1 MITRKWTKMAA
12 SGAIAAAMLLSTA
25 VQAQAAHKKDL
36 EFLNVNHYVMT
47 PDVKPVI
54 VNGTV
59 LVPLNTVK
67 EYLKPMGLRWNNKNK
82 TLTVNTGTDQVTLK
96 MGSDVAKG
104 KKKTFALSVPA
115 QLKDG
120 RVMVPARFMT
130 ELYDAEVR
138 LDPKDGMVYI
148 YTPEVDLLTA
158 EENSNVKLYPV
169 SASKYG
175 RYEGMVIEVEGRKRV
190 FKDWHGGEATRKP
203 VIHYRDVTGDGKPDV
218 VVFYVDGTGTGLYAG
233 EMHVVDAGSLEEIPI
248 ESLEQAVSSH
258 VQSSIQK
265 YADYFTVKVTVD
277 GKESVQ
283 KFKDDS
289 KDKSYLFDKLGFGA
303 VVRHRLAEGRLLTE
317 AAGSMSPAGFAGDL
331 RITYRFNEELNRF
344 EVDEMEYRRLEERGQ

>member
-115 QLKDG
+115 QLMDG

-138 LDPKDGMVYI
+138 LDPKD
-148 YTPEVDLLTA
+148 
-158 EENSNVKLYPV
+158 
-169 SASKYG
+169 
-175 RYEGMVIEVEGRKRV
+175 GMVIEVEGRKRV

-218 VVFYVDGTGTGLYAG
+218 VVIYVDGTGTGLYAG
-233 EMHVVDAGSLEEIPI
+233 EMHVVDAKSLEEIPI

-317 AAGSMSPAGFAGDL
+317 AAGNMSPAGFAGDL